1 MMPHMLV
8 ARTVRLGDAETA
20 RIGLGTNRLTNT
32 TDHVEFIRGAVRAG
46 IGVIDTA
53 RIYAGGDSERTIAEA
68 LSPFAPGVVVA
79 TKGAFKA
86 GQGASEVLRAHI
98 EESLGR
104 LRTDSIPLYYLHRVD
119 PETPLEESMGVIK
132 EYRDRGAI
140 RHAGMTLVTVEQ
152 IERARRVLPLAAV
165 QNPYSVVERTY
176 DDVVDHCLREG
187 IVFVPYFPLRG
198 TDTESV
204 KALAARHHATAS
216 QIALAWLLHRAP
228 HILPIPGTLSLE
240 HAMENLAARDIELTD
255 EDVAALS

>member
-1 MMPHMLV
+1 MPQMSV
-8 ARTVRLGDAETA
+8 AKKLRLGDAEIA

-32 TDHVEFIRGAVRAG
+32 TEHVEFVRAAVRAG
-46 IGVIDTA
+46 IGNIDTA
-53 RIYAGGDSERTIAEA
+53 LIYAGGDSERTVGEA

-86 GQGASEVLRAHI
+86 GQGKPEVLRSHI

-132 EYRDRGAI
+132 EYRDHGAI
-140 RHAGMTLVTVEQ
+140 QHAGMTLVTVQQ
-152 IERARRVLPLAAV
+152 IERARRVIPLAAV

-176 DDVVDHCLREG
+176 DDVVDHCGREG

-198 TDTESV
+198 TDTDAV
-204 KALAARHHATAS
+204 QAVAARHHATAS
-216 QIALAWLLHRAP
+216 QIALAWLLRRAP

-240 HAMENLAARDIELTD
+240 HAKDNLAALDLELAD
-255 EDVAALS
+255 EDFAALS

>member
-1 MMPHMLV
+1 MPDMAV
-8 ARTVRLGDAETA
+8 ARTVRLGDAEIA

-32 TDHVEFIRGAVRAG
+32 AEHVELVRGAVRAG
-46 IGVIDTA
+46 IGNIDTA
-53 RIYAGGDSERTIAEA
+53 LIYAGGDSERTIGEA

-86 GQGASEVLRAHI
+86 GQGNAEVLRSHI
-98 EESLGR
+98 ESSLGR

-140 RHAGMTLVTVEQ
+140 QQAGVTHVTVQ
-152 IERARRVLPLAAV
+152 QVERARRVVPLAAV
-165 QNPYSVVERTY
+165 QNPYSVVDRTY
-176 DDVVDHCLREG
+176 DDVVDHCLRAG

-198 TDTESV
+198 TDTEAV
-204 KALAARHHATAS
+204 HAMAARYHVTAS

-228 HILPIPGTLSLE
+228 HILPIPGTLSLL
-240 HAMENLAARDIELTD
+240 HAQENLAALEVELSD
-255 EDVAALS
+255 EDFATLA

>member
-1 MMPHMLV
+1 MPHMAV
-8 ARTVRLGDAETA
+8 AKTVRLGDAEIA

-32 TDHVEFIRGAVRAG
+32 AEHVELVRDAVRAG
-46 IGVIDTA
+46 IGDIDTA
-53 RIYAGGDSERTIAEA
+53 LIYAGGDSERTIGEA

-86 GQGASEVLRAHI
+86 GQGKPEVLRSHI
-98 EESLGR
+98 EESLVR
-104 LRTDSIPLYYLHRVD
+104 LRTDTIPLYYLHRVD

-140 RHAGMTLVTVEQ
+140 RHAGMTHVSVEQ

-176 DDVVDHCLREG
+176 DDVVDHCLREE

-198 TDTESV
+198 TDTEAVRAMAS
-204 KALAARHHATAS
+204 RYGATAA
-216 QIALAWLLHRAP
+216 QIALAWLLRRAP
-228 HILPIPGTLSLE
+228 NVLPIPGTLSLQ
-240 HAMENLAARDIELTD
+240 HARENLAALQIELSD
-255 EDVAALS
+255 EDFATLA

>member
-1 MMPHMLV
+1 MPRMPV
-8 ARTVRLGDAETA
+8 ARTLRLGDAEIA

-32 TDHVEFIRGAVRAG
+32 TEHVQFVRAAVRAG
-46 IGVIDTA
+46 IGHIDTA
-53 RIYAGGDSERTIAEA
+53 LIYAGGDSERTIGEA

-86 GQGASEVLRAHI
+86 GQGKPEVLRSHI

-140 RHAGMTLVTVEQ
+140 QHAGMTLVTVQQ

-176 DDVVDHCLREG
+176 DDVVDHCGREK

-198 TDTESV
+198 TDTDAV
-204 KALAARHHATAS
+204 RAVAARHHATAS
-216 QIALAWLLHRAP
+216 QIALAWLLRRAP

-240 HAMENLAARDIELTD
+240 HAKDNLAALDIELAD

>member
-1 MMPHMLV
+1 M
-8 ARTVRLGDAETA
+8 
-20 RIGLGTNRLTNT
+20 GLGTNRLTNT
-32 TDHVEFIRGAVRAG
+32 TDHVEFVRAAVRAG
-46 IGVIDTA
+46 IGNIDTA
-53 RIYAGGDSERTIAEA
+53 LIYTGGGSERAIGEA

-86 GQGASEVLRAHI
+86 GQGKPEVLRSHI

-140 RHAGMTLVTVEQ
+140 QHAGMTLVTVQQ

-165 QNPYSVVERTY
+165 QNPFSVVERTY
-176 DDVVDHCLREG
+176 DDVVDHCGREE

-198 TDTESV
+198 TDTDPV
-204 KALAARHHATAS
+204 QAVANRHRATAS
-216 QIALAWLLHRAP
+216 QIALAWLLRRAP

-240 HAMENLAARDIELTD
+240 HATDNLAALDVELSD
-255 EDVAALS
+255 EDFAALS

>member
-1 MMPHMLV
+1 MPQMSV
-8 ARTVRLGDAETA
+8 ARTVRLGDAEVA

-32 TDHVEFIRGAVRAG
+32 TEHVELVRGAVRAG
-46 IGVIDTA
+46 IGSIDTA
-53 RIYAGGDSERTIAEA
+53 LIYAGGDSERTIGEA
-68 LSPFAPGVVVA
+68 LAPFAPGIVVA

-86 GQGASEVLRAHI
+86 GQGKPDVLRSHI

-140 RHAGMTLVTVEQ
+140 HHAGMTLVTVQQ
-152 IERARRVLPLAAV
+152 IERARRVVPLAAV

-176 DDVVDHCLREG
+176 DDVVDHCGREG
-187 IVFVPYFPLRG
+187 IVFVPYYPLRG
-198 TDTESV
+198 TDTDAV
-204 KALAARHHATAS
+204 RAVATRRHAAAS
-216 QIALAWLLHRAP
+216 QIALAWLLRRAP
-228 HILPIPGTLSLE
+228 HLLPIPGTLSLE
-240 HAMENLAARDIELTD
+240 HAVANLAALDIELAD